1 MAVTEKQTSPSAAKV
16 WGIGVRQIVYMAL
29 GAALYGGLSYL
40 TNILQ
45 LPATSNVSFRP
56 GIVIPLFFGAVF
68 GPWVGLFTGGVGNL
82 IGDYISGYGVYW
94 NWDVGNALIGFIAGL
109 VVYITLGRYFARR
122 NIIMAEVFTI
132 IAVIVGIG
140 FAAYTDIW
148 VSKYT
153 IAAATG
159 NFVPAALSDLVNG
172 LILLPILLV
181 AYNAAVR
188 RSGRG

>member
-1 MAVTEKQTSPSAAKV
+1 
-16 WGIGVRQIVYMAL
+16 
-29 GAALYGGLSYL
+29 
-40 TNILQ
+40 
-45 LPATSNVSFRP
+45 
-56 GIVIPLFFGAVF
+56 
-68 GPWVGLFTGGVGNL
+68 
-82 IGDYISGYGVYW
+82 
-94 NWDVGNALIGFIAGL
+94 
-109 VVYITLGRYFARR
+109 
-122 NIIMAEVFTI
+122 MAEVFTI